1 MVDKDSHRRFP
12 IRKKLLLLAFTAA
25 IPFLAVAVY
34 LLVSMANYSQ
44 SYSDIVSILTVA
56 NKYNLDFKEVMDE
69 SLYKMVVGYATFDN
83 ISENE
88 TLVNPY
94 DKIRELREEFQ
105 KLKKETVDS
114 ESRVWVDS
122 LLRNIDTLEDRIKD
136 IEINIKDGGNYDQNI
151 KELDDEFNKIG
162 FKKEHDYTPHI
173 TIGRV
178 RDVYILTDLIQDDIQ
193 HYIYYQTRNMDMVT
207 TGLNGQV
214 RLFLILCGGMIAVLA
229 FGIAVIAYLISRGIL
244 RPIRELSTAAEK
256 IAEGDL
262 SARAN
267 VKSNDEVEDLAQG
280 FNYMAGNIEV
290 LLDKVREEEEKR
302 RQTDLRLL
310 QEQINP
316 HFLYNTLDTIVWLI
330 EVNEPDQAVEM
341 VVALSD
347 FFRLSLNKGK
357 EFVLIQQEEQHIR
370 SYLQI
375 QEKRYHDIMDY
386 EIRIDPELYEYQ
398 IPKLTLQPLVENA
411 LYHGIKYKRSKGK
424 IEILGSRKGE
434 EIHLYVRD
442 NGAGMTS
449 EELEELRR
457 EIQRPCK
464 ETEKGFGLA
473 NVNERIRMYF
483 GETYGMKITSEK
495 DCGTEVEVII
505 PLWKEGGAS

>member
-44 SYSDIVSILTVA
+44 SYSDIVSNLTVA

-151 KELDDEFNKIG
+151 KELDDDI
-162 FKKEHDYTPHI
+162 
-173 TIGRV
+173 
-178 RDVYILTDLIQDDIQ
+178 YILTDLIQDDIQ

-207 TGLNGQV
+207 TELNGQV

-229 FGIAVIAYLISRGIL
+229 VGIAVTAYLISRGIL

-280 FNYMAGNIEV
+280 FNYMAGNIEL